1 MSVAATVGVEARAS
15 GTGAISSPA
24 VGTQEAA
31 TNNSGAVI
39 IVRFWEIPSTMES
52 PRPNDQG
59 PAVIILGK
67 DQVNSVV
74 PSLAYT
80 G

>member
-1 MSVAATVGVEARAS
+1 
-15 GTGAISSPA
+15 
-24 VGTQEAA
+24 
-31 TNNSGAVI
+31 
-39 IVRFWEIPSTMES
+39 MES